1 MPNAEAY
8 ILLLKIV
15 VTLHINIL
23 ITFDNVMHCH
33 NNILIMKRL
42 TIIYA
47 LVDNDNK
54 KFVIRN
60 RNSEDFNRKFQEV
73 LSLAISSESSENIDH
88 INATLRLNDFID
100 DDKWKIIALFD
111 AKNNY
116 NRDQKVINERKNFWS
131 KEFEINGYTEDIH
144 LDYDDS
150 EISYNNNIIKTSKN
164 IRDLSVIYIE
174 KRKQLEKDY
183 EEKQKALEKDY
194 QEKLENDKKEIL
206 EHQRCIY
213 NKKKQLDNELKEYSD
228 KINFEKQQLDIRYK
242 DAVKNIENADEYVDK
257 KRQEWLNIH
266 QYINSLK
273 KEEDIIK
280 KHIND
285 LKEKYK
291 ECKWVEDNITK
302 LEEERDEVKR
312 RLIKTYSLKQS
323 NKSEKLINQAIEYIL
338 NNNEYDKEYNI

>member
-1 MPNAEAY
+1 
-8 ILLLKIV
+8 
-15 VTLHINIL
+15 
-23 ITFDNVMHCH
+23 
-33 NNILIMKRL
+33 MKRL

-116 NRDQKVINERKNFWS
+116 NRDQKVINERKNFWT

-150 EISYNNNIIKTSKN
+150 EISYNNNIINTAKN
-164 IRDLSVIYIE
+164 TRNLFDIYTE
-174 KRKQLEKDY
+174 KKRALEKDY
-183 EEKQKALEKDY
+183 QEKQKALEKDY

-266 QYINSLK
+266 KYINSLK

-323 NKSEKLINQAIEYIL
+323 NKSEQLINQAIEYIL

>member
-1 MPNAEAY
+1 ME
-8 ILLLKIV
+8 
-15 VTLHINIL
+15 
-23 ITFDNVMHCH
+23 
-33 NNILIMKRL
+33 RL

-116 NRDQKVINERKNFWS
+116 NRDQKVINERKNFWT

-164 IRDLSVIYIE
+164 IRDLSDIYIE

-183 EEKQKALEKDY
+183 QEKQKALEKDY

-273 KEEDIIK
+273 NEEDIIK

-323 NKSEKLINQAIEYIL
+323 NKSEQLINQAIEYIL

>member
-1 MPNAEAY
+1 
-8 ILLLKIV
+8 
-15 VTLHINIL
+15 
-23 ITFDNVMHCH
+23 
-33 NNILIMKRL
+33 MKRL

-116 NRDQKVINERKNFWS
+116 NRDQKVINERKNFWT

-164 IRDLSVIYIE
+164 IRNLYDIYIE
-174 KRKQLEKDY
+174 KRNQLEKDY
-183 EEKQKALEKDY
+183 EEKHKQLEKDY
-194 QEKLENDKKEIL
+194 KESIETYKKEIL
-206 EHQRCIY
+206 LHQNFIY
-213 NKKKQLDNELKEYSD
+213 SKKQELDNELKEYSN
-228 KINFEKQQLDIRYK
+228 KINFEKQQLNIKYK
-242 DAVKNIENADEYVDK
+242 DALKNIENADEYVNK
-257 KRQEWLNIH
+257 KRQEWLD
-266 QYINSLK
+266 INKNLKSLK
-273 KEEDIIK
+273 EQENNIIK
-280 KHIND
+280 CIND
-285 LKEKYK
+285 LKDKYK
-291 ECKWVEDNITK
+291 ECKWIKDNITK

-312 RLIKTYSLKQS
+312 RLIKMYSLKQS
-323 NKSEKLINQAIEYIL
+323 NKNEQLINQAIEYIL

>member
-1 MPNAEAY
+1 
-8 ILLLKIV
+8 
-15 VTLHINIL
+15 
-23 ITFDNVMHCH
+23 
-33 NNILIMKRL
+33 MKRL

-116 NRDQKVINERKNFWS
+116 NRDQKVINERKNFWT

-164 IRDLSVIYIE
+164 IRNLYDIYIE
-174 KRKQLEKDY
+174 KRNQLEKDY
-183 EEKQKALEKDY
+183 EEKHNKLEKDY
-194 QEKLENDKKEIL
+194 KESIETHKKEIL
-206 EHQRCIY
+206 LHQNFIY
-213 NKKKQLDNELKEYSD
+213 SKKQELDNELKEYSN
-228 KINFEKQQLDIRYK
+228 KINFEKQQLDIKYK
-242 DAVKNIENADEYVDK
+242 DALKNIENADEYVNK
-257 KRQEWLNIH
+257 KRQEWLNI
-266 QYINSLK
+266 NKNLKSLK
-273 KEEDIIK
+273 EQETNIIK
-280 KHIND
+280 CIND

-291 ECKWVEDNITK
+291 ECKWIKDNITK

-312 RLIKTYSLKQS
+312 RLIKMYSLKQS
-323 NKSEKLINQAIEYIL
+323 NKNEQLINKAIEYIL
-338 NNNEYDKEYNI
+338 NNSEYDKEYNI

>member
-1 MPNAEAY
+1 
-8 ILLLKIV
+8 
-15 VTLHINIL
+15 
-23 ITFDNVMHCH
+23 
-33 NNILIMKRL
+33 MKRL

-116 NRDQKVINERKNFWS
+116 NRDQKVINERKNFWT

-164 IRDLSVIYIE
+164 IRNLYDIYIE
-174 KRKQLEKDY
+174 KRNQLEKDY
-183 EEKQKALEKDY
+183 EEKHNKLEKDY
-194 QEKLENDKKEIL
+194 KESIETHKKEIL
-206 EHQRCIY
+206 LHQNFIY
-213 NKKKQLDNELKEYSD
+213 SKKQELDNELKEYSN
-228 KINFEKQQLDIRYK
+228 KINFEKQQLDIKYK
-242 DAVKNIENADEYVDK
+242 DALKNIENADEYVNK
-257 KRQEWLNIH
+257 KRQEWLNI
-266 QYINSLK
+266 NKNLKSLK
-273 KEEDIIK
+273 EQETNIIK
-280 KHIND
+280 CIND

-291 ECKWVEDNITK
+291 ECKWIKDNITK
-302 LEEERDEVKR
+302 LEDERDEVKR
-312 RLIKTYSLKQS
+312 RLIKMYSLKQS
-323 NKSEKLINQAIEYIL
+323 NKNEQLINQAIEYIL
-338 NNNEYDKEYNI
+338 NNSEYDKEYNI

>member
-1 MPNAEAY
+1 
-8 ILLLKIV
+8 
-15 VTLHINIL
+15 
-23 ITFDNVMHCH
+23 
-33 NNILIMKRL
+33 MKRL

-116 NRDQKVINERKNFWS
+116 NRDQKVINERKIFWT

-164 IRDLSVIYIE
+164 IRNLYDIYIE
-174 KRKQLEKDY
+174 KRNQLEKDY
-183 EEKQKALEKDY
+183 EEKHNQLEKDY
-194 QEKLENDKKEIL
+194 KESIETYKKEIL
-206 EHQRCIY
+206 LHQNFIY
-213 NKKKQLDNELKEYSD
+213 SKKQELDNELKEYSN
-228 KINFEKQQLDIRYK
+228 KINFEKQQLDIKYK
-242 DAVKNIENADEYVDK
+242 DALKNIENADEYVNK
-257 KRQEWLNIH
+257 KRQEWFD
-266 QYINSLK
+266 INKNLKSLK
-273 KEEDIIK
+273 EQETNIIK
-280 KHIND
+280 CIND

-291 ECKWVEDNITK
+291 ECKWIKDNITK

-312 RLIKTYSLKQS
+312 RLIKMYSLKQS
-323 NKSEKLINQAIEYIL
+323 NKNEQLINKAIEYIL

>member
-1 MPNAEAY
+1 
-8 ILLLKIV
+8 
-15 VTLHINIL
+15 
-23 ITFDNVMHCH
+23 
-33 NNILIMKRL
+33 MKRL

-116 NRDQKVINERKNFWS
+116 NRDQKVINERKNFWT

-164 IRDLSVIYIE
+164 IRNLYDIYIE
-174 KRKQLEKDY
+174 KRNQLEKDY
-183 EEKQKALEKDY
+183 EEKHNKLEKDY
-194 QEKLENDKKEIL
+194 KESIETHKKEIL
-206 EHQRCIY
+206 LHQNFIY
-213 NKKKQLDNELKEYSD
+213 SKKQELDNELKEYSN
-228 KINFEKQQLDIRYK
+228 KINFEKQQLDIKYK
-242 DAVKNIENADEYVDK
+242 DALKNIENADEYVNK
-257 KRQEWLNIH
+257 KRQEWLNI
-266 QYINSLK
+266 NKNLKSLK
-273 KEEDIIK
+273 EQETNIIK
-280 KHIND
+280 CIND

-291 ECKWVEDNITK
+291 ECKWIKDNITK

-312 RLIKTYSLKQS
+312 RLIKMYSLKQS
-323 NKSEKLINQAIEYIL
+323 NKNEQLINQAIEYIL
-338 NNNEYDKEYNI
+338 NNSEYDKEYNI

>member
-1 MPNAEAY
+1 
-8 ILLLKIV
+8 
-15 VTLHINIL
+15 
-23 ITFDNVMHCH
+23 
-33 NNILIMKRL
+33 MKRL

-54 KFVIRN
+54 TFVIRN
-60 RNSEDFNRKFQEV
+60 RNSEDFNKKFQEV
-73 LSLAISSESSENIDH
+73 LSLAISGASSENIDH

-116 NRDQKVINERKNFWS
+116 NRDQKVINERKNFWT
-131 KEFEINGYTEDIH
+131 KEFEINGYTEDIN

-164 IRDLSVIYIE
+164 IRDLNDIYRE
-174 KRKQLEKDY
+174 KYKQLYKDY
-183 EEKQKALEKDY
+183 EEKHKQLEISY
-194 QEKLENDKKEIL
+194 NESIETCKKEIFL
-206 EHQRCIY
+206 HKNFIY
-213 NKKKQLDNELKEYSD
+213 SKKQELDNELKEYSN
-228 KINFEKQQLDIRYK
+228 KINFEKQQLDIKYK
-242 DAVKNIENADEYVDK
+242 DALKNIENADEYVNK
-257 KRQEWLNIH
+257 KRQEWLDTNK
-266 QYINSLK
+266 NLKSLK
-273 KEEDIIK
+273 EQENNIIK
-280 KHIND
+280 CIND

-291 ECKWVEDNITK
+291 ECKWIKENITK

-323 NKSEKLINQAIEYIL
+323 NKSEQLINQAIEYIL

>member
-1 MPNAEAY
+1 
-8 ILLLKIV
+8 
-15 VTLHINIL
+15 
-23 ITFDNVMHCH
+23 
-33 NNILIMKRL
+33 MKRL

-116 NRDQKVINERKNFWS
+116 NRDQKVINERKNFWT

-144 LDYDDS
+144 LAYDDS

-164 IRDLSVIYIE
+164 IRDLSDIYIE

-206 EHQRCIY
+206 EHQRYIY

-266 QYINSLK
+266 KYINSLK
-273 KEEDIIK
+273 KEQDIIK

-323 NKSEKLINQAIEYIL
+323 NKSEQLINKAIEYIL

>member
-1 MPNAEAY
+1 
-8 ILLLKIV
+8 
-15 VTLHINIL
+15 
-23 ITFDNVMHCH
+23 
-33 NNILIMKRL
+33 MKRL

-73 LSLAISSESSENIDH
+73 LSLAISGESSENIDH
-88 INATLRLNDFID
+88 INDTLRLNDFID

-116 NRDQKVINERKNFWS
+116 NRDQKVINERKNFWT

-150 EISYNNNIIKTSKN
+150 EISYNNNIINTAKN
-164 IRDLSVIYIE
+164 TRNLFDIYTE
-174 KRKQLEKDY
+174 KKRALEKDY
-183 EEKQKALEKDY
+183 QEKQKALEKDY

-242 DAVKNIENADEYVDK
+242 DALKNIENADEYVDK

-323 NKSEKLINQAIEYIL
+323 NKSEQLINQAIEYIL

>member
-1 MPNAEAY
+1 
-8 ILLLKIV
+8 
-15 VTLHINIL
+15 
-23 ITFDNVMHCH
+23 
-33 NNILIMKRL
+33 MKRL

-73 LSLAISSESSENIDH
+73 LSLAISGEYSENIDH
-88 INATLRLNDFID
+88 INATLRLNDFIN

-131 KEFEINGYTEDIH
+131 KEFEINGYKEDIH

-164 IRDLSVIYIE
+164 IRDLSDIYIE

-183 EEKQKALEKDY
+183 QEKQKALEKDY

-266 QYINSLK
+266 KYINSLK

-323 NKSEKLINQAIEYIL
+323 NKSEQLINQAIEYIL

>member
-1 MPNAEAY
+1 
-8 ILLLKIV
+8 
-15 VTLHINIL
+15 
-23 ITFDNVMHCH
+23 
-33 NNILIMKRL
+33 MKRL

-54 KFVIRN
+54 TFVIRN
-60 RNSEDFNRKFQEV
+60 RNSEDFNKKFQEV

-116 NRDQKVINERKNFWS
+116 NRDQKVINERKNFWTN
-131 KEFEINGYTEDIH
+131 EFEINGYTEDIN

-164 IRDLSVIYIE
+164 IRDLSDIYRE
-174 KRKQLEKDY
+174 KHKQLEQDYEEKHKQLEKDY
-183 EEKQKALEKDY
+183 KESIETY
-194 QEKLENDKKEIL
+194 KKEIL
-206 EHQRCIY
+206 LHENFIY
-213 NKKKQLDNELKEYSD
+213 SKKQELDNELKEHSN
-228 KINFEKQQLDIRYK
+228 KINFEKQQLDIKYK
-242 DAVKNIENADEYVDK
+242 DALKNIENADEYVNK
-257 KRQEWLNIH
+257 KRQEWLDTNK
-266 QYINSLK
+266 NLKSLK
-273 KEEDIIK
+273 EQENNIIK
-280 KHIND
+280 SIND
-285 LKEKYK
+285 LKEKDK
-291 ECKWVEDNITK
+291 ECKWIKDNITK

-323 NKSEKLINQAIEYIL
+323 NKNEQLINQAIEYIL

>member
-1 MPNAEAY
+1 
-8 ILLLKIV
+8 
-15 VTLHINIL
+15 
-23 ITFDNVMHCH
+23 
-33 NNILIMKRL
+33 MKRL

-73 LSLAISSESSENIDH
+73 LSLAISSESSKNIDH

-116 NRDQKVINERKNFWS
+116 NRDQKSINERKNFWT

-164 IRDLSVIYIE
+164 IRDLPDIYIE
-174 KRKQLEKDY
+174 KYKQLEKDY
-183 EEKQKALEKDY
+183 EEKHKQLEKSY
-194 QEKLENDKKEIL
+194 NESIETYKKEIL
-206 EHQRCIY
+206 LHQNFIY
-213 NKKKQLDNELKEYSD
+213 NKKKQLDNELKEYSN
-228 KINFEKQQLDIRYK
+228 KINFEKQQLDIKYK
-242 DAVKNIENADEYVDK
+242 DVLKHIENADEYVNK
-257 KRQEWLNIH
+257 KRQEWLD
-266 QYINSLK
+266 INKNLKSLK
-273 KEEDIIK
+273 EQENNIIK
-280 KHIND
+280 CIND

-291 ECKWVEDNITK
+291 ELKWIKDNITK

-312 RLIKTYSLKQS
+312 RLIKMYSLKQS
-323 NKSEKLINQAIEYIL
+323 NKNEQLINQAIEYIL

>member
-1 MPNAEAY
+1 
-8 ILLLKIV
+8 
-15 VTLHINIL
+15 
-23 ITFDNVMHCH
+23 
-33 NNILIMKRL
+33 MKRL

-73 LSLAISSESSENIDH
+73 LSLAISGESSENIDH

-116 NRDQKVINERKNFWS
+116 NRDQKVINERKNFWT

-164 IRDLSVIYIE
+164 IRDLYDIYIE
-174 KRKQLEKDY
+174 KRNQLEKDY

-266 QYINSLK
+266 KYINSLK

-323 NKSEKLINQAIEYIL
+323 NKSEQLINQAIEYIL

>member
-1 MPNAEAY
+1 
-8 ILLLKIV
+8 
-15 VTLHINIL
+15 
-23 ITFDNVMHCH
+23 
-33 NNILIMKRL
+33 MKRL

-73 LSLAISSESSENIDH
+73 LSLAISSEFSENIDH

-164 IRDLSVIYIE
+164 IRDLYDIYIE

-194 QEKLENDKKEIL
+194 QEKLENAKKEIL

-257 KRQEWLNIH
+257 KRKEWLNIH

-323 NKSEKLINQAIEYIL
+323 NKSEQLINQAIEYIL

>member
-1 MPNAEAY
+1 
-8 ILLLKIV
+8 
-15 VTLHINIL
+15 
-23 ITFDNVMHCH
+23 
-33 NNILIMKRL
+33 MKRL

-116 NRDQKVINERKNFWS
+116 NRDQKVINERKNFWT

-164 IRDLSVIYIE
+164 IRNLYDIYIE
-174 KRKQLEKDY
+174 KRNQLEKDY
-183 EEKQKALEKDY
+183 EEKHKQLEKDY
-194 QEKLENDKKEIL
+194 KESIETYKKEIL
-206 EHQRCIY
+206 LHQNFIY
-213 NKKKQLDNELKEYSD
+213 SKKQELDNELKEYSN
-228 KINFEKQQLDIRYK
+228 KINFEKQQLDIKYK
-242 DAVKNIENADEYVDK
+242 DALKNIENADEYVNK
-257 KRQEWLNIH
+257 KRQEWLD
-266 QYINSLK
+266 INKNLKSLK
-273 KEEDIIK
+273 EQENNIIK
-280 KHIND
+280 CIND
-285 LKEKYK
+285 LKDKYK
-291 ECKWVEDNITK
+291 ECKWIKDNITK

-312 RLIKTYSLKQS
+312 RLIKMYSLKQS
-323 NKSEKLINQAIEYIL
+323 NKNEQLINQAIEYIL

>member
-1 MPNAEAY
+1 MYNY
-8 ILLLKIV
+8 
-15 VTLHINIL
+15 
-23 ITFDNVMHCH
+23 H

-144 LDYDDS
+144 LDYDDY
-150 EISYNNNIIKTSKN
+150 EISYNNNIINTAKN
-164 IRDLSVIYIE
+164 TRNLFDIYTE
-174 KRKQLEKDY
+174 KKRALEKDY
-183 EEKQKALEKDY
+183 QEKQKALEKDY
-194 QEKLENDKKEIL
+194 QEKLENYKKEIL

-273 KEEDIIK
+273 NEEDIIK

-323 NKSEKLINQAIEYIL
+323 NKSEQLINQAIEYIL

>member
-1 MPNAEAY
+1 
-8 ILLLKIV
+8 
-15 VTLHINIL
+15 
-23 ITFDNVMHCH
+23 
-33 NNILIMKRL
+33 MKRL

-116 NRDQKVINERKNFWS
+116 NRDQKVINERKNFWT
-131 KEFEINGYTEDIH
+131 KEFEINGYTEDIN

-164 IRDLSVIYIE
+164 IRDLYDIYRE
-174 KRKQLEKDY
+174 KHKQLEQDYEEKHKQLEKDY
-183 EEKQKALEKDY
+183 KESIETY
-194 QEKLENDKKEIL
+194 KKEIL
-206 EHQRCIY
+206 LHENFIY
-213 NKKKQLDNELKEYSD
+213 SKKQELDNELKEHSY
-228 KINFEKQQLDIRYK
+228 KINFEKQQLDIKYK
-242 DAVKNIENADEYVDK
+242 DALKNIENADEYVNK
-257 KRQEWLNIH
+257 KRQEWLDTNK
-266 QYINSLK
+266 NLKSLK
-273 KEEDIIK
+273 EQENNIIK
-280 KHIND
+280 SIND
-285 LKEKYK
+285 LKEKDK
-291 ECKWVEDNITK
+291 ECKWIKDNITK

-323 NKSEKLINQAIEYIL
+323 NKNEQLINQAIEYIL

>member
-1 MPNAEAY
+1 M
-8 ILLLKIV
+8 
-15 VTLHINIL
+15 
-23 ITFDNVMHCH
+23 
-33 NNILIMKRL
+33 
-42 TIIYA
+42 
-47 LVDNDNK
+47 
-54 KFVIRN
+54 
-60 RNSEDFNRKFQEV
+60 
-73 LSLAISSESSENIDH
+73 AISSESSENIDH

-116 NRDQKVINERKNFWS
+116 NRDQKVINERKNFWT

-164 IRDLSVIYIE
+164 IRDLSGIYIE

-183 EEKQKALEKDY
+183 QEKQKALEKDY

-266 QYINSLK
+266 KYINSLK

-323 NKSEKLINQAIEYIL
+323 NKSEQLINQAIEYIL

>member
-1 MPNAEAY
+1 
-8 ILLLKIV
+8 
-15 VTLHINIL
+15 
-23 ITFDNVMHCH
+23 
-33 NNILIMKRL
+33 MKRL

-73 LSLAISSESSENIDH
+73 LSLAISGEYSENIDH
-88 INATLRLNDFID
+88 INATLRLNDFIN

-164 IRDLSVIYIE
+164 IRDLYDIYIE

-273 KEEDIIK
+273 NEEDIIK

-302 LEEERDEVKR
+302 LEEERDEIKR

-323 NKSEKLINQAIEYIL
+323 NKSEQLINQAIEYIL